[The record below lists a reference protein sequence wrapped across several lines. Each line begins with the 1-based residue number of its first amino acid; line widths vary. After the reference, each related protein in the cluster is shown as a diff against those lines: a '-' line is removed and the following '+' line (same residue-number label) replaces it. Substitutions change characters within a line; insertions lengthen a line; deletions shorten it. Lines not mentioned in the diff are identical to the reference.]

1 MGCTNH
7 TPRARR
13 LQYLI
18 TMQRS
23 ACAGK
28 GTTDGGKQFTAGL
41 CGLYC
46 DLHKYCTV
54 DDFQKNYA
62 VKEPNSSLLGELQNA
77 IGAAMCVEKQI
88 QAELNGDDPNSMMG
102 RWAKRAAERRAELYD
117 GRPRTASQTT
127 FVMQETVKELN
138 ELNEIVNDGLLSATD
153 QEQKI
158 LAKIK
163 ATQYVVLFHLLPDND
178 EDDKFGLRLEIN
190 GIDVPFTSIINDDG
204 ETGPRSLSSLS
215 RSAVPLALLSEQIPT
230 LPIGLRRILGV
241 ESEQLTK

>member
-1 MGCTNH
+1 MGTNN

-41 CGLYC
+41 CGFYC
-46 DLHKYCTV
+46 DLDIHPCTV

-102 RWAKRAAERRAELYD
+102 RWAKG
-117 GRPRTASQTT
+117 GRWA
-127 FVMQETVKELN
+127 FIMQETVKELN

-158 LAKIK
+158 LAKIN

-204 ETGPRSLSSLS
+204 ETGPRSLVSLS